1 MSKSMDLSIKMKMLD
16 EITAPIKKMRK
27 SLDGTGTAL
36 DKLQANL
43 KNTKAQEASLDA
55 FKKTT
60 QHASKNKAAIN
71 ALNLTFKE
79 KGKLTTAQATKLKK
93 LNGLNSEYTK
103 SLRSQSASLK
113 KMGISTKNLKQS
125 EKALQASRE
134 KSLKQIKKINKHTKK
149 LVALRS
155 KLKSVAKMGA
165 IGGVAAIASVAK
177 LGGVLRSTAD
187 EMDKMHKQAKNMQ
200 LPLDQFQA
208 LRHQAELAG
217 VANDALTKSYQT
229 FNKNLGELKTKKS
242 SLMSTALKDFDP
254 QLLELMKN
262 AKDSVA
268 AYDMVLVK
276 MQGMTDASKKAALA
290 NAVFGRNGK
299 DMLNMLSEGTD
310 GLAKAK
316 ANLAALGGGLT
327 AKDAKAAED
336 FNDSITRMGQAFDT
350 VKFAAF
356 TPMLK
361 DLTSL
366 FERLIGKMKDK
377 AWRDDITAKLQS
389 GLKTIMSLIK
399 STMKLFQSLAP
410 VIKFVADNF
419 TLVASVLVAVKLPAI
434 IGTVTAAFNLLK
446 VAMLTNPITA
456 TIAAVAAAA
465 YLIYDNWE
473 GISDFF
479 KGIWGSVKSVFYS
492 GIVFIV
498 KSIKRITALIPD
510 KFLPDSMSAD
520 SLDKTIAKYK
530 ALANTIKT
538 NDIASKIKDTTNSI
552 QSKIVVDNQP
562 QPAQKSTVEVKVKID
577 SQTPA
582 TVEKVKTTGISSI
595 NLDIGNFATAGYN

>member
-1 MSKSMDLSIKMKMLD
+1 MSKSMDLSIKLKMLD
-16 EITAPIKKMRK
+16 QITAPIKKMRK
-27 SLDGTGTAL
+27 GLDGTGTAL
-36 DKLQANL
+36 NKLQANL
-43 KNTKAQEASLDA
+43 KDTKAQQASLLA

-60 QHASKNKAAIN
+60 QHVAKNKAAIA
-71 ALNLTFKE
+71 ALNLTLKE

-93 LNGLNSEYTK
+93 LKGLNDEYTK

-134 KSLKQIKKINKHTKK
+134 KSIRQIKKINQQTKK

-165 IGGVAAIASVAK
+165 IGGAVGIAGVVK
-177 LGGVLRSTAD
+177 LGNVLRTTAS
-187 EMDKMHKQAKNMQ
+187 EMDKMHKQAKNLQ

-254 QLLELMKN
+254 QLLYSLKN
-262 AKDSVA
+262 AKDSTA
-268 AYDMVLVK
+268 AYDMILVK

-310 GLAKAK
+310 GLARAR

-327 AKDAKAAED
+327 AEDAKKAED
-336 FNDSITRMGQAFDT
+336 FNDSITRMGQAFNT
-350 VKFAAF
+350 IKFAAF
-356 TPMLK
+356 APILK
-361 DLTSL
+361 DLTGL

-377 AWRDDITAKLQS
+377 AWRDDITSKLQS
-389 GLKTIMSLIK
+389 GLKTIMSLVK

-410 VIKFVADNF
+410 AIKFVADNF
-419 TLVASVLVAVKLPAI
+419 TLVASVLVAAKLPVI
-434 IGTVTAAFNLLK
+434 IGTITAAFNLLK
-446 VAMLTNPITA
+446 VALLTNPITA
-456 TIAAVAAAA
+456 TIAVVAAGA

-473 GISDFF
+473 GIGNFF
-479 KGIWGSVKSVFYS
+479 TGIWKGIKSVFYD
-492 GIVFIV
+492 GIVFIM
-498 KSIKRITALIPD
+498 KSIKRVTALISD
-510 KFLPDSMSAD
+510 KFLPDFLSTE
-520 SLDKTIAKYK
+520 SLDKTIKKYK
-530 ALANTIKT
+530 ALSNAIKT
-538 NDIASKIKDTTNSI
+538 NDIAD
-552 QSKIVVDNQP
+552 KIVVDNKLQTV
-562 QPAQKSTVEVKVKID
+562 QKSTVDVKVKID
-577 SQTPA
+577 SQAPA
-582 TVEKVKTTGISSI
+582 RVEKVKTTGVAGL
-595 NLDIGNFATAGYN
+595 NLDVGNFAISGYD